1 MEKPMETELKNGQ
14 CVELRT
20 ASAAD
25 LQSVFSL
32 LDRSGLPTAGVAD
45 NFSQFLVAEADGR
58 LVGVVGLE
66 LYGESA
72 LLRSAA
78 VEESWRG
85 SGVGRVLVERALDLA
100 RERGIEDVYLLT
112 TTAENYF
119 PKFGFVCVRRDE
131 VAQGVR
137 SSVEFQA
144 ACPASA
150 TVMCKHVNRDRGA
163 EASAVARTAPLSPRP
178 GCRWDS

>member
-20 ASAAD
+20 ASSAD
-25 LQSVFSL
+25 LESVFSL

-131 VAQGVR
+131 VAQGIR
-137 SSVEFQA
+137 SSVEFQT

-150 TVMCKHVNRDRGA
+150 TVMCKHVN
-163 EASAVARTAPLSPRP
+163 
-178 GCRWDS
+178 

>member
-1 MEKPMETELKNGQ
+1 MLAEIKSGQ
-14 CVELRT
+14 CVELR
-20 ASAAD
+20 SAAAED
-25 LQSVFSL
+25 LPRVLAL
-32 LDRSGLPTAGVAD
+32 LERSKLPTAGVTD
-45 NFSQFLVAEADGR
+45 SFSHFLLAESDSR
-58 LVGVVGLE
+58 LVGAVGLE
-66 LYGESA
+66 LYGGSA

-119 PKFGFVCVRRDE
+119 PRFGFVCVSRDA
-131 VAQGVR
+131 VAEGVR
-137 SSVEFQA
+137 SSVEFQT

-150 TVMCKHVNRDRGA
+150 TAMRRALKRAGPDGA
-163 EASAVARTAPLSPRP
+163 PQM
-178 GCRWDS
+178 

>member
-1 MEKPMETELKNGQ
+1 MATELKNGQ

-20 ASAAD
+20 ASSAELEAVVD
-25 LQSVFSL
+25 L

-45 NFSQFLVAEADGR
+45 NFAQFLVAEAAGK
-58 LVGVVGLE
+58 LIGVIGLE
-66 LYGESA
+66 LYGQSA

-112 TTAENYF
+112 TTAEHYF

-131 VAQGVR
+131 VAKDVR
-137 SSVEFQA
+137 SSVEFQTS
-144 ACPASA
+144 CPASA
-150 TVMCKHVNRDRGA
+150 TAMRKHVQ
-163 EASAVARTAPLSPRP
+163 
-178 GCRWDS
+178 

>member
-1 MEKPMETELKNGQ
+1 MEAELKNGH

-25 LQSVFSL
+25 LEAVFGL

-66 LYGESA
+66 LYGQSA

-100 RERGIEDVYLLT
+100 RERGHRRRLSAHHHRRALLP
-112 TTAENYF
+112 E
-119 PKFGFVCVRRDE
+119 VRLRL
-131 VAQGVR
+131 R
-137 SSVEFQA
+137 A
-144 ACPASA
+144 A
-150 TVMCKHVNRDRGA
+150 G
-163 EASAVARTAPLSPRP
+163 
-178 GCRWDS
+178 

>member
-45 NFSQFLVAEADGR
+45 NFSQFLVAEAEGR
-58 LVGVVGLE
+58 LVGVVGFE

-131 VAQGVR
+131 VAHGVR
-137 SSVEFQA
+137 SSVEFQT

-150 TVMCKHVNRDRGA
+150 TVMCKHLN
-163 EASAVARTAPLSPRP
+163 
-178 GCRWDS
+178 

>member
-20 ASAAD
+20 ASSAD
-25 LQSVFSL
+25 LESVFSL

-119 PKFGFVCVRRDE
+119 PKFGFVCVCRDE
-131 VAQGVR
+131 VAQGIR
-137 SSVEFQA
+137 SSVEFQT

-150 TVMCKHVNRDRGA
+150 TVMCKHVN
-163 EASAVARTAPLSPRP
+163 
-178 GCRWDS
+178 

>member
-1 MEKPMETELKNGQ
+1 MAVTMTPRTNPSQ

-20 ASAAD
+20 AQESD
-25 LQSVFSL
+25 LPAVLGL
-32 LDRSGLPTAGVAD
+32 LGRAHLPTAGVAD
-45 NFSQFLVAEADGR
+45 APSHFVMAESDGK

-100 RERGIEDVYLLT
+100 RERGIEDVFLLT
-112 TTAENYF
+112 TTAEHYF
-119 PKFGFVCVRRDE
+119 PRFGFSCVSRDL
-131 VAQGVR
+131 VTPGVKA
-137 SSVEFQA
+137 SVEFQE

-150 TVMCKHVNRDRGA
+150 TVMRKSLR
-163 EASAVARTAPLSPRP
+163 
-178 GCRWDS
+178 

>member
-119 PKFGFVCVRRDE
+119 PKFGFVCVRRDQ

-137 SSVEFQA
+137 SSVEFQT

-150 TVMCKHVNRDRGA
+150 TVMCKHLN
-163 EASAVARTAPLSPRP
+163 
-178 GCRWDS
+178 

>member
-1 MEKPMETELKNGQ
+1 MTSRTNPGK

-20 ASAAD
+20 AQESDLAAV
-25 LQSVFSL
+25 LVL
-32 LDRSGLPTAGVAD
+32 LGRANLPTAGVAD
-45 NFSQFLVAEADGR
+45 APSHFVMAESDGK

-85 SGVGRVLVERALDLA
+85 SGVGRVLVERALDVA
-100 RERGIEDVYLLT
+100 REHGIEDVFLLT
-112 TTAENYF
+112 TTAEHYF
-119 PKFGFVCVRRDE
+119 PRFGFSCVSSDS
-131 VAQGVR
+131 VTPGVK
-137 SSVEFQA
+137 SSIEFQE

-150 TVMCKHVNRDRGA
+150 TVMRKTLRG
-163 EASAVARTAPLSPRP
+163 
-178 GCRWDS
+178 

>member
-1 MEKPMETELKNGQ
+1 MEAELKNGH

-20 ASAAD
+20 ASSAELDAVVD
-25 LQSVFSL
+25 LL
-32 LDRSGLPTAGVAD
+32 ERSGLPTAGVAD
-45 NFSQFLVAEADGR
+45 NFAQFLVAEADGR

-66 LYGESA
+66 LYDRSA

-85 SGVGRVLVERALDLA
+85 SGVGRVLVERALDVA

-112 TTAENYF
+112 TTAEHYF

-131 VAQGVR
+131 VAQDVR
-137 SSVEFQA
+137 SSVEFQTS
-144 ACPASA
+144 CPASA
-150 TVMCKHVNRDRGA
+150 TAMRKHVQ
-163 EASAVARTAPLSPRP
+163 
-178 GCRWDS
+178 

>member
-1 MEKPMETELKNGQ
+1 METELKNGR

-20 ASAAD
+20 ASSAD
-25 LQSVFSL
+25 LQEVFGL
-32 LDRSGLPTAGVAD
+32 LDRAGLPTAGVAD
-45 NFSQFLVAEADGR
+45 NFSQFLVAEARGT

-66 LYGESA
+66 LYGQSA

-78 VEESWRG
+78 VEGSWRG

-112 TTAENYF
+112 TTAEHYF

-131 VAQGVR
+131 VAQGVQT
-137 SSVEFQA
+137 SVEFQT

-150 TVMCKHVNRDRGA
+150 TVMRRHV
-163 EASAVARTAPLSPRP
+163 
-178 GCRWDS
+178 

>member
-1 MEKPMETELKNGQ
+1 MEKPVETELKNGQ

-20 ASAAD
+20 ANAAD
-25 LQSVFSL
+25 LESVFSL

-45 NFSQFLVAEADGR
+45 SFSQFLVAEAEGR

-131 VAQGVR
+131 VAQGVQ
-137 SSVEFQA
+137 SSVEFRS
-144 ACPASA
+144 ACPESA
-150 TVMCKHVNRDRGA
+150 TVMCKHVN
-163 EASAVARTAPLSPRP
+163 
-178 GCRWDS
+178 

>member
-1 MEKPMETELKNGQ
+1 MEAELKNGH

-20 ASAAD
+20 ASSSELETVVD
-25 LQSVFSL
+25 LL
-32 LDRSGLPTAGVAD
+32 NRSGLPTAGVAD

-66 LYGESA
+66 LYGQSA

-100 RERGIEDVYLLT
+100 RDRGIEDVYLLT
-112 TTAENYF
+112 TTAEHYF

-131 VAQGVR
+131 VAQDVR
-137 SSVEFQA
+137 SSVEFQTS
-144 ACPASA
+144 CPASA
-150 TVMCKHVNRDRGA
+150 TAMRKHVQ
-163 EASAVARTAPLSPRP
+163 
-178 GCRWDS
+178 

>member
-1 MEKPMETELKNGQ
+1 METKLKNGH

-20 ASAAD
+20 ASARD
-25 LQSVFSL
+25 LEAVFSL
-32 LDRSGLPTAGVAD
+32 LERSGLPTAGVAD
-45 NFSQFLVAEADGR
+45 NVSQFLVAEADGS
-58 LVGVVGLE
+58 LAGVVGLE
-66 LYGESA
+66 LYGQSA

-100 RERGIEDVYLLT
+100 REHGIEDVYLLT
-112 TTAENYF
+112 TTAEDYF
-119 PKFGFVCVRRDE
+119 PKFGFACVWRDE

-137 SSVEFQA
+137 SSVEFQT

-150 TVMCKHVNRDRGA
+150 TVMHKCLCPR
-163 EASAVARTAPLSPRP
+163 EAQESD
-178 GCRWDS
+178 G

>member
-1 MEKPMETELKNGQ
+1 MEAELKNGH

-20 ASAAD
+20 ASSAD
-25 LQSVFSL
+25 LEAVFGL

-66 LYGESA
+66 LYGHSA

-100 RERGIEDVYLLT
+100 RERDIDDVYLLT
-112 TTAENYF
+112 TTAEHYF

-131 VAQGVR
+131 VAEGVQ
-137 SSVEFQA
+137 SSVEFQT

-150 TVMCKHVNRDRGA
+150 TAMRKHVQ
-163 EASAVARTAPLSPRP
+163 
-178 GCRWDS
+178 